1 MHTQKKMARTNRQNF
16 LISVVIPTRDRADL
30 LAPALYSLTN
40 QVLDASA
47 FEVLVID
54 NGSLDRT
61 VEVCH
66 TYTSQLPNLRYFL
79 SPEPGLHV
87 GRHRGLREAKGDL
100 LVFADDDIEALP
112 SWLASIQEA
121 FDSPEV
127 AMVGGNNFPLFMGPP
142 PRWLSTLWE
151 RPTRFGGRALPPLS
165 IVEFSGGIGPHDP
178 LFVWGCNFAIRKSV
192 LLEAGGFNPDGMP
205 KELIRFRG
213 DGETAV
219 SRYVM
224 NNHLKC
230 LFHPGAS
237 IFHKVP
243 PERMTFEYFRQRGFN
258 QGISDSYTDLRD
270 KYLNGKKSS
279 FKNTVYYQLA
289 RRAYQLATGYH
300 LQDADARRALNE
312 LGTGRMMGY
321 AYHKRLFKS
330 DPEVHNWVL
339 RENYL

>member
-1 MHTQKKMARTNRQNF
+1 MQKS
-16 LISVVIPTRDRADL
+16 LISLIIPTRDRADL
-30 LAPALYSLTN
+30 LAPALESLTR
-40 QVLDASA
+40 QVLNTAA

-54 NGSLDRT
+54 NGSQDRT
-61 VEVCH
+61 AEVCH
-66 TYTSQLPNLRYFL
+66 AYASRLPNLRYYL
-79 SPEPGLHV
+79 ARDPGLHV
-87 GRHRGLREAKGDL
+87 GRHRGLREARGDV

-112 SWLASIQEA
+112 SWLASIQDV
-121 FDSPEV
+121 FSNPDV
-127 AMVGGNNFPLFMGPP
+127 VMVGGNNFPLFMEPP
-142 PRWLSTLWE
+142 PHWLKKLWE
-151 RPTRFGGRALPPLS
+151 RPIRLGGKALPPLS
-165 IVEFSGGIGPHDP
+165 IMELPGAMRPLDP

-192 LLEAGGFNPDGMP
+192 LLDAGGFNPDGMP

-219 SRYVM
+219 SRFVM

-237 IFHKVP
+237 IYHKVP

-270 KYLNGKKSS
+270 KHLYGRKTSIKST
-279 FKNTVYYQLA
+279 FIVQLA
-289 RRAYQLATGYH
+289 RRAYQFAARYH
-300 LQDADARRALNE
+300 KQDADVRRALNE
-312 LGTGRMMGY
+312 LDTGRMLGY

-339 RENYL
+339 KENYL